1 MKRIID
7 IFSSYGLACAL
18 LLCMFFLTFFGTIY
32 QVDHGLY
39 QAKQTF
45 FSSWFLWTGE
55 AGASVPYFPGGLLC
69 MSLLMMNMTMG
80 GFIRMRI
87 TKRNIGVVVIHFG
100 VAFMLLAG
108 LVKLWKAEEGQ
119 LTLAE
124 GQRSNYF
131 SSLFDWEVA
140 IWDLDG
146 KGNQRE
152 FVIPGSQFDDLDG
165 DTSRHFTSD
174 ELPFELDLSG
184 YLPDCRV
191 LPKGP
196 NWQSSGKPVD
206 GFGLLAGRTG
216 SQDESYIAGLHVRV
230 FADGQT
236 EDGLLWGRQFE
247 PLTVEAGGRRWAI
260 DLRHERYEMPFTIR
274 LDVFEK
280 EDYPG
285 ITMAKAYRSTV
296 TKFEGGA
303 QERVLIQMNEPLRR
317 DNLILFQSSFGNQ
330 GGATFSTFSV
340 VRNVSDKWPEYSL
353 YVVTLGMLIAFI
365 SKLYKYIQREA
376 KSRVTRVVEDR
387 A

>member
-1 MKRIID
+1 MKRILD
-7 IFSSYGLACAL
+7 LLSSYGLACVL

-55 AGASVPYFPGGLLC
+55 PGASIPYFPGGLTC
-69 MSLLMMNMTMG
+69 MSLLSLNMALG

-87 TKRNIGVVVIHFG
+87 TKRNLGVVVIHLG

-124 GQRSNYF
+124 GERSNYF
-131 SSLFDWEVA
+131 SSLFEWEVA
-140 IWDLDG
+140 IWDLDAG
-146 KGNQRE
+146 TDQRE
-152 FVIPGSQFDDLDG
+152 LVIPGRLFEDLEG
-165 DTSRHFTSD
+165 EASRRFQSE
-174 ELPFELDLSG
+174 ELPFELELSG
-184 YLPDCRV
+184 FLPDCRV

-196 NWQSSGKPVD
+196 NWQSSGPPVD
-206 GFGLLAGRTG
+206 GFGLLPGRRG
-216 SQDESYIAGLHVRV
+216 SQDETYIAGMH
-230 FADGQT
+230 AKIIHDGKS
-236 EDGLLWGRQFE
+236 EDALLWGRQFQ
-247 PLTVEAGGRRWAI
+247 PLTVHAGGRRFAV
-260 DLRHERYEMPFTIR
+260 DMRHERYEMPFTIR
-274 LDVFEK
+274 LDRFEK

-296 TKFEGGA
+296 TKYEDGT

-330 GGATFSTFSV
+330 GGSTFSTFSV
-340 VRNVSDKWPEYSL
+340 VRNISDKWPEYSL
-353 YVVTLGMLIAFI
+353 YIVTIGMLMAFSLKL
-365 SKLYKYIQREA
+365 SKYVAREA
-376 KSRVTRVVEDR
+376 KRRNTHKTQETV
-387 A
+387 